1 MSNKDIEKRIRY
13 NIIARIVYIVIG
25 FLLMIVVNL
34 TYSYSKGIIFDMVLI
49 TVGVALMIA
58 SFVDFTQYT
67 EKVKLIEDYYE
78 KISRER
84 YTYDIK
90 DDN

>member
-13 NIIARIVYIVIG
+13 NIMARIVYIVIG

-34 TYSYSKGIIFDMVLI
+34 TCSYSKGIIVDMVLI